1 MYMFYQEILSILL
14 GLQVIMQGRIFRL
27 VQAGHC
33 DLSDRIFA
41 DYNPVSWTFNLHSAR
56 FAGSR
61 NMPFGERSP
70 EDSTDVR
77 A

>member
-14 GLQVIMQGRIFRL
+14 GPQVIMQGRIFRL
-27 VQAGHC
+27 VQASHC
-33 DLSDRIFA
+33 DLSDRFFA
-41 DYNPVSWTFNLHSAR
+41 DYNPVSWTSDLHSAR
-56 FAGSR
+56 FVSGR

-70 EDSTDVR
+70 ENSTDVR